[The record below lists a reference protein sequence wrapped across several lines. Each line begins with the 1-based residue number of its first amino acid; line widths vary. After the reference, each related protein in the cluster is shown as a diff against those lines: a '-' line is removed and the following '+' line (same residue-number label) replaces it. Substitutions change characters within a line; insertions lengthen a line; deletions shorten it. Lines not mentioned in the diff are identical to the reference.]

1 MGGNGII
8 SVREERMIRGLSSE
22 RKNNSNIFFPFLGKS
37 PCRIYVRKEKNLVSV
52 NGILIDGSHYIDSR
66 REDRNCNHSH
76 RNGGKTRDE
85 IMLYFC
91 GNFDVSTVLL
101 DSTI

>member
-1 MGGNGII
+1 MSGNGII

-52 NGILIDGSHYIDSR
+52 NGILIEEVI
-66 REDRNCNHSH
+66 
-76 RNGGKTRDE
+76 
-85 IMLYFC
+85 I
-91 GNFDVSTVLL
+91 STLIVMPETVFIPTGLVEKQR
-101 DSTI
+101 TK

>member
-22 RKNNSNIFFPFLGKS
+22 RKNNRDIFFPFLGKS
-37 PCRIYVRKEKNLVSV
+37 PCRIYGRKEKNLVSV

-66 REDRNCNHSH
+66 REDRNCVHSH
-76 RNGGKTRDE
+76 RNGGKTRNE
-85 IMLYFC
+85 IMLYFW
-91 GNFDVSTVLL
+91 GYSNVSKTL
-101 DSTI
+101 